1 MKGFFFFISHS
12 LLSERMVEE
21 RVYQMSP
28 VRDVIQYSVE
38 RMSSESSVLD
48 LVLIFVER
56 DDLVSVERIL
66 EEQMMSL
73 FSAVVVD
80 PVHLVTVAW
89 EARGWS

>member
-1 MKGFFFFISHS
+1 
-12 LLSERMVEE
+12 MVVE

-80 PVHLVTVAW
+80 PAHLVPVAW
-89 EARGWS
+89 VVKE

>member
-1 MKGFFFFISHS
+1 
-12 LLSERMVEE
+12 MVVE

-56 DDLVSVERIL
+56 DDLVSVELIL

-73 FSAVVVD
+73 VSVVVVD
-80 PVHLVTVAW
+80 PAHLVPVAW
-89 EARGWS
+89 VVKE